1 MKHPNEKTFV
11 DVDGS
16 DKWNIWTLGIITVF
30 IVFVFAMLV
39 MTCHAKMSYDGL
51 GEIEKASNLSI
62 EGGYLVYY
70 VPEKHT
76 IKIWQLEEELIQAQ
90 IDSAEICNRLKALR
104 ELYSRCEELI
114 ESK

>member
-1 MKHPNEKTFV
+1 MKHPSNKFY
-11 DVDGS
+11 DVGEPI
-16 DKWNIWTLGIITVF
+16 KIGIIG
-30 IVFVFAMLV
+30 IVFALIFFLFLMALV
-39 MTCHAKMSYDGL
+39 CQAKMSYDGL

-62 EGGYLVYY
+62 EGGDLVYY

-114 ESK
+114 DERK